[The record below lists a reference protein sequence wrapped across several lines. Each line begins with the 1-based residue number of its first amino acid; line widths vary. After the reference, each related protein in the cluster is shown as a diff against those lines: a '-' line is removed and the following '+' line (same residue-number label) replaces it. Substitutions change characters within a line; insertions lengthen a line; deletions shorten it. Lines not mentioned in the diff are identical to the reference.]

1 MSATRLA
8 ERVLSGE
15 IRAAARLMRALDDEL
30 PGARDVLALLHG
42 HTGRA
47 FLLGVTGNPGAG
59 KSTLTDQLI
68 RHYRGLDQRVAV
80 VAIDPSSPFSGGA
93 ILGDRIR
100 MQDHAGDPG
109 VFIRSLATRGVLG
122 GLTAST
128 RDVITVFDAMG
139 FDVVIVETVGVGQDE
154 VDVVN
159 TVHTSV
165 VVTVPGLGDGVQAI
179 KAGLLEIADVFVVN
193 KADHPDAKHAE
204 RHLAMLLDLEG
215 RERRGWAVPI
225 VPTVATRG
233 EGIAA
238 LVEHIAAHRAFL
250 ADAPEGRRRA
260 RARHRAALTDRIYA
274 MLRHEAAAVVQRSGG
289 LETLLDALERREVEP
304 YGAALRILQAMGLD
318 RGAPIPDEA

>member
-1 MSATRLA
+1 
-8 ERVLSGE
+8 
-15 IRAAARLMRALDDEL
+15 
-30 PGARDVLALLHG
+30 
-42 HTGRA
+42 
-47 FLLGVTGNPGAG
+47 
-59 KSTLTDQLI
+59 
-68 RHYRGLDQRVAV
+68 VAV

-193 KADHPDAKHAE
+193 KADHPDAMRAE

-215 RERRGWAVPI
+215 RQRRGWAVPI
-225 VPTVATRG
+225 VRTVATRG
-233 EGIAA
+233 EGIAELA
-238 LVEHIAAHRAFL
+238 EHISTHRAFL

-260 RARHRAALTDRIYA
+260 RARHEAALMDRIYV
-274 MLRHEAAAVVQRSGG
+274 MLRHEAAAIIRRTGG
-289 LETLLDALERREVEP
+289 LDPLLDALERREIEP
-304 YGAALRILQAMGLD
+304 YGAAERILQAMGLD
-318 RGAPIPDEA
+318 RAR

>member
-1 MSATRLA
+1 MSGLI
-8 ERVLSGE
+8 ERIRRGE
-15 IRAAARLMRALDDEL
+15 VRAAARLMRAIDDDH
-30 PGARDVLALLHG
+30 PQARAALAQLYR

-59 KSTLTDQLI
+59 KSTLTDRLI
-68 RHYRGLDQRVAV
+68 AHYRAQGLTVAV

-100 MQDHAGDPG
+100 MQRHAGDSG

-179 KAGLLEIADVFVVN
+179 KAGLLEIADLFVVN
-193 KADHPDAKHAE
+193 KADHPDVNRAE
-204 RHLAMLLDLEG
+204 AHLKMLLDLEG
-215 RERRGWAVPI
+215 RTRRGWAVPI
-225 VPTVATRG
+225 VRTVATRD
-233 EGIAA
+233 EGIAELA
-238 LVEHIAAHRAFL
+238 EQVEAHRAHL
-250 ADAPEGRRRA
+250 ADDPEGQRRA
-260 RARHRAALTDRIYA
+260 RARQRAALMDRVYA
-274 MLRHEAAAVVQRSGG
+274 RLRRHAEATIDGMGG
-289 LETLLDALERREVEP
+289 LEPLLDALEARAVDP
-304 YGAALRILQAMGLD
+304 YGAADRLLQAVGLGLD
-318 RGAPIPDEA
+318 

>member
-1 MSATRLA
+1 MSRALA
-8 ERVLSGE
+8 LADRVLAGE
-15 IRAAARLMRALDDEL
+15 VRAAARLMRALDDEL
-30 PGARDVLALLHG
+30 PGAREALARLHG
-42 HTGRA
+42 HSGKA
-47 FLLGVTGNPGAG
+47 LLLGITGNPGAG

-68 RHYRGLDQRVAV
+68 RHYRAEDKRVAV

-100 MQDHAGDPG
+100 MQAHAGDPG

-154 VDVVN
+154 VDVAN

-179 KAGLLEIADVFVVN
+179 KAGLLEIADIFVVN
-193 KADHPDAKHAE
+193 KADHPDAKRAE
-204 RHLAMLLDLEG
+204 RHLHMLLDLEG

-225 VPTVATRG
+225 VPTVAPRG
-233 EGIAA
+233 EGVAA
-238 LVEHIAAHRAFL
+238 LADHIAAHGAFL
-250 ADAPEGRRRA
+250 RDAEEGRRRA
-260 RARHRAALTDRIYA
+260 RARHRAALLDRIYA
-274 MLRHEAAAVVQRSGG
+274 MLRHEAGEVIARSGG
-289 LETLLDALERREVEP
+289 LDPLLDALERREVEP
-304 YGAALRILQAMGLD
+304 YGAAVRILEAMGLRAD
-318 RGAPIPDEA
+318 LD